1 MDFKTWQDV
10 FIWAII
16 GVTFLFGAPII
27 EFIKIGLEKA
37 FKKPIKDNAA
47 LAVAVAVS
55 AGISL
60 LELWLSGQLKAW
72 PLSLETFPEFLGVVF
87 SVATVYFK
95 LFMTGKK
102 TT

>member
-10 FIWAII
+10 LVWGVI

-27 EFIKIGLEKA
+27 EFIKTGLSKL
-37 FKKPIKDNAA
+37 FKKPVKDNYA
-47 LAVAVAVS
+47 LAVAVAVA

-60 LELWLSGQLKAW
+60 LQLWLSGQLAEW
-72 PLSLETFPEFLGVVF
+72 PLSLDTFPEFLGVVF
-87 SVATVYFK
+87 SVATIYFK

-102 TT
+102 DG